1 MLIFTLSMN
10 RSLIF
15 LLIFGFAF
23 QLSFSQTDTTKAK
36 TLPSIQINALRIN
49 SSDLRTPFS
58 VTKIEKKDI
67 QEGNQQLSINES
79 LVAVP
84 GLFALNADNFAQ
96 DLRVSIRGFGARAA
110 FGIRGV
116 KLLVDG
122 IPESTP
128 DGQAQVDNVD
138 MGIIQNMQIL
148 RGPAAGIYGNAAGGV
163 ILLQTEDVP
172 KDPFLEARISA
183 GSYNFQK
190 YQLKAGFRTGKF
202 SSLIYGTHTRTDGYR
217 NHSEMENTLLNGRFR
232 YDWDSLTSLTLF
244 ANYINSP
251 LANDPGGVDSSS
263 YVDAP
268 RDARQRNVDFGGGE
282 SVQQGRVALS
292 FKKQIQDNQQLQI
305 RAYHLQRDFETKLP
319 FGFGGAVS
327 IDRKYS
333 GGGIAYTYT
342 GAIKDKA
349 YRLQT
354 GIDLDYQAD
363 DRTRFF
369 NNEGTIGDLTFDQVE
384 SFLSAGLYAYQEL
397 YLSPE
402 FNINLSLRFDALQ
415 LEAKDAFL
423 SNGDDSG
430 SLSFQQINPMFGLL
444 YAPNNS
450 LSFFANIASSFETPT
465 LSELSANPDGGGGF
479 NPNLNPQKARNY
491 EIGVKGQE
499 RKWKYSLS
507 LFYIQVFDELVP
519 YEIAAFPERDFFR
532 NAGSSNRL
540 GAEFFVQANLAK
552 GLDAT
557 GSFSLNEFNYRD
569 YQVNDDIF
577 DDNKLP
583 GIPTQ
588 VGYFALSYRHPSGFY
603 AKSWLQTVGAIYTN
617 DRNSVKLE
625 PYSLLNARVAWN
637 FSMPWG
643 ELEPFFGVNNIFDKL
658 YPGNVR
664 INAFGGRFYE
674 AGAGAHVFGGVRVRI
689 GK

>member
-1 MLIFTLSMN
+1 MN
-10 RSLIF
+10 RYVLC
-15 LLIFGFAF
+15 LLIFGLGIH
-23 QLSFSQTDTTKAK
+23 LSFAQTDTTQ
-36 TLPSIQINALRIN
+36 TLPTIEINALRIS

-138 MGIIQNMQIL
+138 MGLIQNMQIL

-163 ILLQTEDVP
+163 ILLQTEEVG
-172 KDPFLEARISA
+172 KNPFLEARISA
-183 GSYNFQK
+183 GSFNFQK
-190 YQLKAGFRTGKF
+190 YQLKTGFRKGKF

-217 NHSEMENTLLNGRFR
+217 DNSEMESTLLNGRFR
-232 YDWDSLTSLTLF
+232 YDWDASTSLTLL
-244 ANYINSP
+244 ANYVNSP
-251 LANDPGGVDSSS
+251 TANDPGGVDSTS
-263 YVDAP
+263 YTDNPQA
-268 RDARQRNVDFGGGE
+268 ARQRNVDFGGGE
-282 SVQQGRVALS
+282 SVRQGRIALN
-292 FKKQIQDNQQLQI
+292 FQKKIQDNQELQI
-305 RAYHLQRDFETKLP
+305 RAYHLQRDFDTKLP

-327 IDRKYS
+327 IDRNYT

-342 GAIKDKA
+342 GAIKDKS

-354 GIDLDYQAD
+354 GIDVDYQAD
-363 DRTRFF
+363 DRKRFF

-384 SFLSAGLYAYQEL
+384 SFLSAGLYVYQEL
-397 YLSPE
+397 YLNPE

-415 LEAKDAFL
+415 LEAEDAFL

-430 SLSFQQINPMFGLL
+430 SLSFQQVNPMLGFL
-444 YAPNNS
+444 YAPSNS
-450 LSFFANIASSFETPT
+450 ISFFANIASSFETPT

-479 NPNLNPQKARNY
+479 NPGLNPQKARNF
-491 EIGVKGQE
+491 EIGMKGQAS
-499 RKWKYSLS
+499 RLRYSLS
-507 LFYIQVFDELVP
+507 LFYIRVFDELVP
-519 YEIAAFPERDFFR
+519 YEIAAFPDRDFFR

-540 GAEFFVQANLAK
+540 GAEIFVHANLAK

-557 GSFSLNEFNYRD
+557 ASLSFNEFSYRD
-569 YQVNDDIF
+569 YQVNEDMF
-577 DDNKLP
+577 DGNKLP

-588 VGYFALSYRHPSGFY
+588 VGYFALSYRHASGFY
-603 AKSWLQTVGAIYTN
+603 AKSWLSTVGSIYTN
-617 DRNSVKLE
+617 DRNSVELA
-625 PYSLLNARVAWN
+625 PYSLLNARLAWK
-637 FSMPWG
+637 FPISWG
-643 ELEPFFGVNNIFDKL
+643 EIEPFFGANNILDKL

-674 AGAGAHVFGGVRVRI
+674 AGAGAHVFGGVRVRV